1 MLALSGVEDH
11 AVLLLGLDVEGQV
24 DGGGGE
30 EGVQLDVSRGGDQLD
45 RDEVLA
51 SLPW

>member
-30 EGVQLDVSRGGDQLD
+30 EGVQLDVGRGGDQLD